1 MSHSDRE
8 AESSFSSP
16 FCPTWD
22 LSRVGKPTL
31 GKAISS
37 AQSMG
42 SEAYLSQ
49 KGPHRCYQE

>member
-8 AESSFSSP
+8 AESSFPSP

-22 LSRVGKPTL
+22 LSRVGEPTL